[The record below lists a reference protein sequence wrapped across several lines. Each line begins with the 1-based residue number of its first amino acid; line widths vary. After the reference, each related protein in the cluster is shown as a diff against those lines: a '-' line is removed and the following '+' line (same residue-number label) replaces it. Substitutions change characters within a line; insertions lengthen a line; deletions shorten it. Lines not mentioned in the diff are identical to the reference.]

1 VRQRAG
7 FYLPFRGGRRTKSG
21 GWGNHPAPARPA
33 GSPALPVPEREKRCG
48 ACVHFRNEPEYLEAA
63 FAGLASLSS
72 AYGSVRA
79 EDGLCLLHD
88 RYLGAH
94 CWCADFSAR
103 TAAGD

>member
-1 VRQRAG
+1 MGSGLAPFGAPRNDHRRQTAQMTLTNVRKQ
-7 FYLPFRGGRRTKSG
+7 
-21 GWGNHPAPARPA
+21 
-33 GSPALPVPEREKRCG
+33 CG

-94 CWCADFSAR
+94 CSCADFSAR